1 MAKLPVTE
9 DCRLICEPGRALVA
23 EAESLIVKVDLRKGD
38 ELYINDG
45 GYGALFDSAQLGF
58 VFPVRLIREGLDPK
72 EPLLPFEFWGPTCDS
87 IDHMKGPFLLPASV
101 REGDYIEIGN
111 IGAYGRA
118 LATRFNGYGAY
129 HDVILQDEPMYSIY
143 LEEQTRVASKA

>member
-1 MAKLPVTE
+1 
-9 DCRLICEPGRALVA
+9 
-23 EAESLIVKVDLRKGD
+23 
-38 ELYINDG
+38 
-45 GYGALFDSAQLGF
+45 
-58 VFPVRLIREGLDPK
+58 LDPK
-72 EPLLPFEFWGPTCDS
+72 EPLVPFEFWGPTCDS

-118 LATRFNGYGAY
+118 LATRFNGYGEY

-143 LEEQTRVASKA
+143 LEERAPVANKA